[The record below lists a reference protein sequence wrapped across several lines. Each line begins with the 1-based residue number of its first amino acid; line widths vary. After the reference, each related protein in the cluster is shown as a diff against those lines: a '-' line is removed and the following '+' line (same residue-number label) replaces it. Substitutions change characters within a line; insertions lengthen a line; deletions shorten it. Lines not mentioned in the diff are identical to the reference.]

1 MKKLA
6 TFVLAL
12 AMAAVCAAPAMA
24 DNQITQG
31 TSDSCK
37 TNVKFTIDPA
47 YTVTIPSEVKLNKAE
62 TATSV
67 TYKSDLTLTASNV
80 RLKNNQTLKVSIPTD
95 PDTFKLTSKENATLG
110 YKITVGDTFATVGAD
125 GVVATFT
132 TTSDTQ
138 TATLHIQAQDPDY
151 AGDYSG
157 TLQFTIAL
165 DPNTTT

>member
-80 RLKNNQTLKVSIPTD
+80 RLNQNEKLQVTIADGNNFQLSAGD
-95 PDTFKLTSKENATLG
+95 ATLG
-110 YKITVGDTFATVGAD
+110 YTITVDSNPTPVGPK
-125 GVVATFT
+125 GVVATFKT
-132 TTSDTQ
+132 DTADQ
-138 TATLHIQAQDPDY
+138 TAILHIKADDPEF
-151 AGDYSG
+151 AGEYTG
-157 TLQFTIAL
+157 TLNFTIKL
-165 DPNTTT
+165 V